1 MILESIM
8 GNSNASERQYKRH
21 VKYLSYTPQDF
32 HNGLIKFK
40 DMVRI
45 LSGTTSAR
53 DDTRECIYIHLKYHN
68 DHTVRY
74 MSSRIVAAYES
85 EMERHNRNNYSDY
98 SDYSEHSLD
107 TDTE

>member
-85 EMERHNRNNYSDY
+85 EMERHNRNNH

-107 TDTE
+107 TDIK